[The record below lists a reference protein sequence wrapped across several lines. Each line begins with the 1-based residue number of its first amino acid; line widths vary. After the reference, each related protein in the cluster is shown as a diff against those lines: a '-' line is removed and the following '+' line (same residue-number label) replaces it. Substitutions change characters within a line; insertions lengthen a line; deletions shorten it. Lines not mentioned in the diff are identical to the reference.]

1 MFFKGG
7 KRKANAS
14 IEIIDARTKKKTYV
28 NLSSP
33 ISLQNVQS
41 EGTKSGITE
50 LYNINTEGI
59 SEANIVDQNLIFE
72 DSSGSEYDNDLE
84 DKGVQRTYKKRR
96 ERLSSN
102 WEKIRLKLLKTSL
115 ALEGLLPSTCSEATC
130 QESAETRCRDCG
142 FATYYCRKCCDKIHR
157 DKLQFHGCQ
166 ILKVSAI

>member
-59 SEANIVDQNLIFE
+59 SEANIVGQNLIFE

-84 DKGVQRTYKKRR
+84 DKGVQRT
-96 ERLSSN
+96 
-102 WEKIRLKLLKTSL
+102 
-115 ALEGLLPSTCSEATC
+115 
-130 QESAETRCRDCG
+130 
-142 FATYYCRKCCDKIHR
+142 
-157 DKLQFHGCQ
+157 
-166 ILKVSAI
+166 